1 MYRSFAEIDPSVFM
15 GDCGAGRRSENM
27 SFNPEDIFSLRSNH
41 PEFSRWSNEQIAAAF
56 REFSNDVL
64 EVPWAEWLLDRRSDL
79 FLSDCHWKQ
88 KHRHAGVEDPR
99 GGLWRGTSWGIGTCL
114 SQAPRLPGQSC
125 GLRAN
130 RSAM

>member
-1 MYRSFAEIDPSVFM
+1 MD
-15 GDCGAGRRSENM
+15 DCCAGRRSEHLN
-27 SFNPEDIFSLRSNH
+27 FNPEDIFSLRSNH

-114 SQAPRLPGQSC
+114 SQVPRLPGQSC

-130 RSAM
+130 RGAM